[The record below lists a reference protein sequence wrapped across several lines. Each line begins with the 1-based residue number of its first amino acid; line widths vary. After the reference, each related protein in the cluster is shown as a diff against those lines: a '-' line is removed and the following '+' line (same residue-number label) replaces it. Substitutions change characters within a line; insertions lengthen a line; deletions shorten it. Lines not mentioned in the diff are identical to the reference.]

1 LSEKIWRRIHI
12 LFGSKFGGTQ
22 YSIQTTTDSHFLYT
36 VLLKF
41 DSYSF
46 LYSML
51 IRKVDSKHG
60 FIVLTKNKCLT
71 YVAPKYKKRKAD
83 GKDG

>member
-1 LSEKIWRRIHI
+1 
-12 LFGSKFGGTQ
+12 
-22 YSIQTTTDSHFLYT
+22 
-36 VLLKF
+36 
-41 DSYSF
+41 
-46 LYSML
+46 ML

-83 GKDG
+83 GKDGWLCNKQMFSQRQQIQNLCKFF